1 MLLKSNLLK
10 PKIPVKHLHNYS
22 PKVNSQKQW
31 YIIPISHCPVLF
43 FLFCEEGLVYLSS
56 GLDPRRGEKILVGS
70 EFKANNKLLIKIH
83 IRVHTHTHTEIHT
96 FYFSVNKQHCDNVW
110 KEWWWKQI
118 SQDYLCRN
126 YKSIFKKKTKWL
138 NNVRKKSFKCR
149 SEEHL

>member
-10 PKIPVKHLHNYS
+10 PQIPVKHLHNYS

-83 IRVHTHTHTEIHT
+83 IRVHTHTHTQRSTHSTLASINNIVTTYEKNGDENRSLKTTCAEIIKA
-96 FYFSVNKQHCDNVW
+96 FSKRKQND
-110 KEWWWKQI
+110 
-118 SQDYLCRN
+118 
-126 YKSIFKKKTKWL
+126 
-138 NNVRKKSFKCR
+138 
-149 SEEHL
+149 

>member
-83 IRVHTHTHTEIHT
+83 IRVHTHRVRERSTHSTLASINNIVTTYEKNGDENRSLKTTCAEIIKA
-96 FYFSVNKQHCDNVW
+96 FSKRKQND
-110 KEWWWKQI
+110 
-118 SQDYLCRN
+118 
-126 YKSIFKKKTKWL
+126 
-138 NNVRKKSFKCR
+138 
-149 SEEHL
+149 

>member
-10 PKIPVKHLHNYS
+10 SQIPVKHLHNYS

-43 FLFCEEGLVYLSS
+43 FPFCEEGLVYLSS

-83 IRVHTHTHTEIHT
+83 ISVHTHPLARPPAHTHTHTQRSTHSTLASINNIVTTYEKNGDENRSLKTTCAEIIKA
-96 FYFSVNKQHCDNVW
+96 FSKRKQND
-110 KEWWWKQI
+110 
-118 SQDYLCRN
+118 
-126 YKSIFKKKTKWL
+126 
-138 NNVRKKSFKCR
+138 
-149 SEEHL
+149 

>member
-10 PKIPVKHLHNYS
+10 PQIPVKHLHNYS

-83 IRVHTHTHTEIHT
+83 IRVHTHTQRSTHSTLASINNIVTTYEKNGDENRSLKTTCAEIIKA
-96 FYFSVNKQHCDNVW
+96 FSKRKQND
-110 KEWWWKQI
+110 
-118 SQDYLCRN
+118 
-126 YKSIFKKKTKWL
+126 
-138 NNVRKKSFKCR
+138 
-149 SEEHL
+149 